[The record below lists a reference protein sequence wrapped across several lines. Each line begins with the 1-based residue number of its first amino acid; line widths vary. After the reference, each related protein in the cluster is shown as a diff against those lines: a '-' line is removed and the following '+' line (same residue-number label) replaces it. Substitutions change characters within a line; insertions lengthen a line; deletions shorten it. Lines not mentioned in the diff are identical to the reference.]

1 MQTDFLQYIFQAINN
16 LLTQNLGFFDAMGQN
31 LFRSFATIL
40 VAWFGIKSAL
50 ASASGRPSFQFD
62 HFASL
67 LLTISFGF
75 AMVNYYS
82 TPIPGVGVSFHN
94 LVTNEAQFLSTQIDQ
109 AQLQTVVTQ
118 VADFESRMDSPGW
131 GDILGT
137 AIYVIVTILL
147 AAAQAIAIVVIAYG
161 FIATAVCVLVG
172 PVFVP
177 FFIVPKM
184 EWLFWGW
191 FRCFIQ
197 YAFYQVI
204 AAAVV
209 YVIGNLMLGA
219 LRLPPAGT
227 LSTVQL
233 IAWFPVLFITF
244 LASIYVL
251 LKIPSLTNHIFSG
264 TAGGSS
270 AGLLDAP
277 AAVLEQG
284 DVMDRDATFQDAK
297 RLYLEQ
303 YGDPMVTNTY
313 LKIALALLSIVC
325 VALALIDLRTIRT
338 FQNFRP
344 LVIRID
350 DLGRAEA
357 INYHNLE
364 YKPQDAE
371 AKYFL
376 SQFCALY
383 YRRNRYTI
391 QDDFSKSLYFLD
403 GKLADGILDAYRK
416 DDIIKKF
423 ITNTAAPEIDVDV
436 KKVALEEM
444 QTPPF
449 RARVDFYMVY
459 YSPADHSELKRDLY
473 TANFVFVFKSQVPN
487 ELIPINPLGM
497 TITYFREDEAFK

>member
-16 LLTQNLGFFDAMGQN
+16 LLTQNLGFFDTMGQN

-40 VAWFGIKSAL
+40 GGLVWNQVRSCRRQWQTFL
-50 ASASGRPSFQFD
+50 PVRPFCQPASDDQLWLRDGQLLQQPDSRHRNRAS
-62 HFASL
+62 
-67 LLTISFGF
+67 TISSPTRRSFSRPRSIRRNCRRWSRRLRTSNP
-75 AMVNYYS
+75 AW
-82 TPIPGVGVSFHN
+82 TPQPGETFSARD
-94 LVTNEAQFLSTQIDQ
+94 LRI
-109 AQLQTVVTQ
+109 
-118 VADFESRMDSPGW
+118 
-131 GDILGT
+131 
-137 AIYVIVTILL
+137 VIILL

-172 PVFVP
+172 PVFIP

-209 YVIGNLMLGA
+209 YVIGNLILGA
-219 LRLPPAGT
+219 LGLAAHRHAFHRPAHW
-227 LSTVQL
+227 LVSRPIHYVSRVDL
-233 IAWFPVLFITF
+233 RA
-244 LASIYVL
+244 AENSIPYEPHFQWHGRRVIGRPL
-251 LKIPSLTNHIFSG
+251 GCARRSP
-264 TAGGSS
+264 
-270 AGLLDAP
+270 
-277 AAVLEQG
+277 EQG
-284 DVMDRDATFQDAK
+284 DVMDRDARFHDAK

-459 YSPADHSELKRDLY
+459 YSPADHSEMKRDLY
-473 TANFVFVFKSQVPN
+473 TATFVFVFRAQVPN
-487 ELIPINPLGM
+487 ELIPINPLGL